1 MSQSILRGGSYGS
14 GSFMYEYEYKYEY
27 EFVSSFNISGMSV
40 PKLSS
45 MGSRL
50 SSQSKPVKVLG
61 YGINLI

>member
-14 GSFMYEYEYKYEY
+14 GSFMYEYEYEYEY
-27 EFVSSFNISGMSV
+27 EFVSSFNISCMSV
-40 PKLSS
+40 PHLTS

-50 SSQSKPVKVLG
+50 SSQSKNVKVLG

>member
-1 MSQSILRGGSYGS
+1 MSQSILKIGSYGS
-14 GSFMYEYEYKYEY
+14 GSSMYEYEY

-40 PKLSS
+40 PHLTS

-50 SSQSKPVKVLG
+50 SSQSKTVKVLG

>member
-1 MSQSILRGGSYGS
+1 MSQSILKIDSYGS
-14 GSFMYEYEYKYEY
+14 GSSMYEYEYEY

-40 PKLSS
+40 PHLTS

-50 SSQSKPVKVLG
+50 SSQSKTVKVFG

>member
-1 MSQSILRGGSYGS
+1 MSQSILKIGSYGS
-14 GSFMYEYEYKYEY
+14 GSSMYEYEYEY

-40 PKLSS
+40 PHLTS

-50 SSQSKPVKVLG
+50 SSQSKTVKVLG